1 MAKYRISS
9 IPQSLPKNQFG
20 GLFKKRKKKEDQNSI
35 INYRPPSEETM
46 VQGLEPQSNYYYN
59 TGSADDFSYPYDETF
74 PQYNVD
80 NANYFGRARTP
91 EEEANTFVEPFNWT
105 QGETIPAHDYTYKV
119 AADPLGNPVSRRGY
133 QYSIQ
138 RQLGIP
144 FSGNQMVDRT
154 IQIPERFVPD
164 YFAPVTETGEPLKC
178 TDGKIAYKGQCIT
191 EEAYAII
198 AQRELDQMDF
208 DFQKKREENQKKFE
222 LEMNEIK
229 RKNEEWYDYMYD
241 RNIKDYY
248 NEFYKSS
255 KKDKIR
261 PFQSTYTDELQYLVP
276 VKNPKTG
283 EPVIDEK
290 TGQPKMQTAEE
301 SLKDEFLVH
310 RTENGFTELYPLDLV
325 YDRIIKN
332 GFFNNEFEEYWGLD
346 PKQVQAQVGDI
357 MKHAKGQ
364 YDATVSEKILNRSLD
379 RGISPDEAA
388 GTFSTRLGYAS
399 AFRKDHAPKVQKL
412 IDIEYE
418 KFINES
424 LKKLQKDIG
433 VLEKDGSVYQDP
445 SKKDDKQKV
454 AFDFNNNIYKDT
466 YDESGVLVNREFDV
480 VGNYAKAWINSAPNA
495 KEKAARQSKV
505 NAIYNKDYSA
515 VGKKAYDESLN
526 APGSGYN
533 GDPYNG
539 MSAQQINTMYGDRM
553 QTLRT
558 NNLTQFN
565 NKAVYNAI
573 GAKNEAIKAQR
584 DADLVEATGFND
596 DFKIYMKN
604 TSRIPIY
611 QTYKDALTSTNIT
624 NADKAKVLGA
634 LKNKKYDNAV
644 NVLMGKQDISSLN
657 KDILGSTY
665 QDRFGN
671 IGSFQNYMD
680 RLAYNDRYSIKA
692 GTPSQP
698 IGLGTKIWDVVTNPG
713 DAIYYAMNGRGD
725 SMWGNSNMSYN
736 ERKEAERRFGTDL
749 GTYKD
754 FGVTSVINMFNS
766 LNPLNY
772 ADELYRGYQANG
784 LQGLSAR
791 QSDLAWEQA
800 MAAATFI
807 PGGQGLRLAAEAAEL
822 GKAAEVINAAK
833 NTGTLLNRTV
843 NTGKSILNTGMRGFN
858 AIERGLNSLGLPG
871 QYINNFGKT
880 MTFPLAVDALR
891 PYGDFHKGFT
901 NLSEGNISE
910 GLGDIAYGAFGVL
923 PLLNRIPLSYQTPSG
938 KLYGLGLNRIGSQ
951 YPEGLTYATSAK
963 NFAETVSPSLKKD
976 YYALSKE
983 LHPDK
988 FSQFGEAAELG
999 AKGQMQ
1005 NLSDI
1010 YLGNQFKSI
1019 PFTESLQIGRMQPKY
1034 TFDLGRFGQLNY
1046 GQNVFRPM
1054 TLQEMVTGKP
1064 AVTNTTQ
1071 TVSGVLPQ
1079 STTAV
1084 EEVNQVGRRP
1094 KKLTNFFKGRKIRY
1108 QDGGATG
1115 NPVIDSLRQLGKKQ
1129 YGGLPKAQ
1137 TGGSGLVKIGNR
1149 LSNIYTDIAEG
1160 ANLFK
1165 YAWKSP
1171 AMRFDVNAPGMGTF
1185 LNVERMPQSQ
1195 ALFNA
1200 IQSYTPETTLNKIIS
1215 KDYEITS
1222 GPYTGRFVS
1231 KIDDQRKEILKGMM
1245 RTAKI
1250 SSEDPMV
1257 LSRRIKINDPKLFS
1271 LESGIYTP
1279 NRPLSFSAGRDAIG
1293 NQVYSGG
1300 ADRLVMKL
1308 DPGQYN
1314 IFKNFYS
1321 DFTPEDLA
1329 AYENFLYQY
1338 GAGHTLPQ
1346 FTTHDM
1352 IANNLGMA
1360 KFNRSS
1366 ERELLTPYE
1375 ASFGEIGRVKNNFG
1389 GYDVIAQPIG
1399 LGITQPT
1406 WVRPTYD
1413 DLVREFDVEHQ
1424 RKGLGFFNSEGEF
1437 INAANQGVVRD
1448 VTPDLDVTIRNRS
1461 FTPTAQDLIN
1471 LSKTYRSWGPYRNE
1485 GTIQSIYEG
1494 LNQGSNMTMP
1504 MVIQYGNGL
1513 NRILSGNT
1521 RMDAARHLGLTPQAL
1536 FIKAPFKKG
1545 GITMKLSKK
1554 EIDKYIEDGYII
1566 EDE

>member
-20 GLFKKRKKKEDQNSI
+20 GLFKKRKKKENQNSI
-35 INYRPPSEETM
+35 INYTPPSEETM
-46 VQGLEPQSNYYYN
+46 VQGIEPQSNYYYN
-59 TGSADDFSYPYDETF
+59 TGSADDFSYPHDETL

-91 EEEANTFVEPFNWT
+91 EEEANTFAEPFMWT
-105 QGETIPAHDYTYKV
+105 QGETIPGYTKTYNFQN
-119 AADPLGNPVSRRGY
+119 PLRNPVTERSY
-133 QYSIQ
+133 QHSLQRKLGMPYTSELIQ
-138 RQLGIP
+138 GS
-144 FSGNQMVDRT
+144 FEV
-154 IQIPERFVPD
+154 PEQFIPD

-198 AQRELDQMDF
+198 AQRELDKMDF
-208 DFQKKREENQKKFE
+208 DFQKKREENQKEFE
-222 LEMNEIK
+222 LKMNEIK
-229 RKNEEWYDYMYD
+229 RKNEEWEDYMYD

-248 NEFYKSS
+248 AEFDKSS

-261 PFQSTYTDELQYLVP
+261 PFQSAPTDELQYLVP

-283 EPVIDEK
+283 EPEIDKK

-310 RTENGFTELYPLDLV
+310 RTENGFTELYPLDIV
-325 YDRIIKN
+325 YDRIVNN
-332 GFFNNEFEEYWGLD
+332 GFFNNEFKEYWGLD
-346 PKQVQAQVGDI
+346 PKQVEAQVGDI
-357 MKHAKGQ
+357 MKQSKGQ
-364 YDATVSEKILNRSLD
+364 YDATVYDKILNRSLD

-399 AFRKDHAPKVQKL
+399 AFRKDHAPKVQKA

-418 KFINES
+418 KFINEQ
-424 LKKLQKDIG
+424 LKNLRKEIG
-433 VLEKDGSVYQDP
+433 VTDDDGTIRYDH

-454 AFDFNNNIYKDT
+454 NFDFNTNIYKDT
-466 YDESGVLVNREFDV
+466 YDDSGALIGREFDV

-495 KEKAARQSKV
+495 KEKAARQAKV

-515 VGKKAYDESLN
+515 EGKKAYDESLN

-533 GDPYNG
+533 ADPYNG
-539 MSAQQINTMYGDRM
+539 MSAQQVNAMYGDRM

-565 NKAVYNAI
+565 NKAVYNAL
-573 GAKNEAIKAQR
+573 GAKEEAIKAKR
-584 DADLVEATGFND
+584 DEDLAKATGFND
-596 DFKIYMKN
+596 DFQTYMKN

-611 QTYKDALTSTNIT
+611 QTYRDALTSGNIT

-634 LKNKKYDNAV
+634 LKNKKYDQAI
-644 NVLMGKQDISSLN
+644 NVFMGKEDVARLNDNKFSSWN
-657 KDILGSTY
+657 TY
-665 QDRFGN
+665 QDRFKS
-671 IGSFQNYMD
+671 IGSFQDYMN
-680 RLAYNDRYSIKA
+680 RLDWNDRYSISA
-692 GTPSQP
+692 GTPSVP
-698 IGLGTKIWDVVTNPG
+698 LTFGDKLWDVVTNPF
-713 DAIYYAMNGRGD
+713 DAAYYALNGRGE
-725 SMWGNSNMSYN
+725 SMWGSSNKSYN
-736 ERKEAERRFGTDL
+736 QRKEDERRFGVDL

-754 FGVTSVINMFNS
+754 IGPLSVLNIFNS
-766 LNPLNY
+766 LNPLNIG
-772 ADELYRGYQANG
+772 DELYRGYQANG
-784 LQGLSAR
+784 LKGLSAR
-791 QSDLAWEQA
+791 GSDLSWDAA

-807 PGGQGLRLAAEAAEL
+807 PGGQGLKLAAEAAEL
-822 GKAAEVINAAK
+822 GKAAEVINAAR

-843 NTGKSILNTGMRGFN
+843 NTGKSLLNTGMRGFN
-858 AIERGLNSLGLPG
+858 AIERGLNSTGVLG
-871 QYINNFGKT
+871 QYVNNLGKT

-891 PYGDFHKGFT
+891 PYGDFDKGFT
-901 NLSEGNISE
+901 NLYEGNIGE
-910 GLGDIAYGAFGVL
+910 GLGDIAYGTLGVL
-923 PLLNRIPLSYQTPSG
+923 PLLNRIPLSYQTQGG
-938 KLYGLGLNRIGSQ
+938 KLYGLGLNRTGSQ
-951 YPEGLTYATSAK
+951 YPEGLTYATNAK
-963 NFAETVSPSLKKD
+963 NFAEMVSPSLKKD
-976 YYALSKE
+976 YFSLSKE

-988 FSQFGEAAELG
+988 FSQFGEAAEL
-999 AKGQMQ
+999 AANKQFQ

-1010 YLGNQFKSI
+1010 YLGNQFKSV

-1046 GQNVFRPM
+1046 GQNVFKPM
-1054 TLQEMVTGKP
+1054 TLQEMVTGRP
-1064 AVTNTTQ
+1064 AITNTTQ
-1071 TVSGVLPQ
+1071 TVSGALPQ

-1137 TGGSGLVKIGNR
+1137 TGGSGLVKAGNR
-1149 LSNIYTDIAEG
+1149 LSTIYRDIAEG
-1160 ANLFK
+1160 GNLFK
-1165 YAWKSP
+1165 YAWQSP
-1171 AMRFDVNAPGMGTF
+1171 AMRFDLDAPGMGTL

-1245 RTAKI
+1245 KTAKI

-1399 LGITQPT
+1399 LDITQPT
-1406 WVRPTYD
+1406 WLRPSYD

-1448 VTPDLDVTIRNRS
+1448 VTPDLDMTIRNRS

-1494 LNQGSNMTMP
+1494 LNQGGNMTMP

-1545 GITMKLSKK
+1545 GIAMKLSKK